1 MEWSGKKV
9 LKTTKIK
16 IATFHGFYPVVEVLW
31 RRWWHQHL
39 IVLLPPTITVRT
51 IKRRWTRWI
60 ARIAVRHRNEIE
72 LTSRGGAV
80 SVIGA
85 VKFGSPA
92 TPLI

>member
-16 IATFHGFYPVVEVLW
+16 IATFHGFYPVVEVLC
-31 RRWWHQHL
+31 RRWRHQHL
-39 IVLLPPTITVRT
+39 IVLLPPTTTVRT
-51 IKRRWTRWI
+51 IKRGWTRWI

-85 VKFGSPA
+85 VNFGSPA
-92 TPLI
+92 KPLI